1 MTNAIDEGLAVI
13 KINPEARMIKPRIY
27 FIQVNSYF
35 FALMI
40 CELII

>member
-1 MTNAIDEGLAVI
+1 
-13 KINPEARMIKPRIY
+13 MIKPRIY